1 MKKLLIIVILLL
13 QFAIP
18 VSAMEFTAPEV
29 TGQAGKYMPD
39 ETETFAQGIWSI
51 IKNVISHAQPDL
63 AEAAEV
69 CACILGAVILSSLAQ
84 QIPGGTHAPT
94 DLMGVCVIAIVMIG
108 SSNSMIQLA
117 VTTIE
122 EITNYGKL
130 LLPVI
135 TAALAAQGGM
145 NTSTAL
151 YTGATVFIGIIGAF
165 IGKLLVPL
173 TYIYLCLA
181 IASCAFGGQML
192 TNLLKGI
199 KWLMT
204 WILKIAVYVFTG
216 YMSITGIVSGSVD
229 ASAIKATKIA
239 FSGMLPVVG
248 GIMSDA
254 SESVLAGAA
263 VMKNAVGVYGI
274 FAIFSMIFAPFVKIG
289 IHYLLLKLTT
299 GFADMFPDSKA
310 VKLLKEFTTVMGFA
324 LGMIGTVSIILLI
337 STVCFMKGVS

>member
-1 MKKLLIIVILLL
+1 MKKLLILVFLFA

-18 VSAMEFTAPEV
+18 VSAMEFSAPEV
-29 TGQAGKYMPD
+29 TGQARKYMPD
-39 ETETFAQGIWSI
+39 KSETFAQGVWSI
-51 IKNVISHAQPDL
+51 MQNVITHAQPDL

-69 CACILGAVILSSLAQ
+69 CVCILGAVILSSLAN
-84 QIPGGTHAPT
+84 QIPGGIHAPT
-94 DLMGVCVIAIVMIG
+94 DLVGVCVIAIIMIR
-108 SSNSMIQLA
+108 SSNTMIQLA
-117 VTTIE
+117 VSTID
-122 EITNYGKL
+122 EIINYGKL

-151 YTGATVFIGIIGAF
+151 YTGATVFIGIISAL
-165 IGKLLVPL
+165 IGKLLIPL

-192 TNLLKGI
+192 TNLLKAI

-263 VMKNAVGVYGI
+263 VMKNSVGVYGI
-274 FAIFSMIFAPFVKIG
+274 FAIFSVIFAPFFKIG
-289 IHYLLLKLTT
+289 IHYLLLKVTMY
-299 GFADMFPDSKA
+299 FADMFHDNRA
-310 VKLLKEFTTVMGFA
+310 VKLLKDFTTVMGFA